1 MVLSS
6 IDTVKVI
13 LSDWCDTGDGTFIKI
28 KTWKY
33 MWRGTEIW
41 KNVPTCAGYMY
52 KTAIAIAKNMAP
64 VGPRYAL
71 LVKLSCIVWYCK
83 TLRNL
88 AEICECVYDNSRLV
102 FGPVKTV

>member
-33 MWRGTEIW
+33 MWRGTEI
-41 KNVPTCAGYMY
+41 
-52 KTAIAIAKNMAP
+52 
-64 VGPRYAL
+64 
-71 LVKLSCIVWYCK
+71 
-83 TLRNL
+83 
-88 AEICECVYDNSRLV
+88 
-102 FGPVKTV
+102 